1 MRHFKRSTLS
11 VERLSV
17 KLCSFEKQLLSQ
29 QYNKMNVYYILYN
42 LHKNN
47 PVLSYSIVRQ
57 LCASIYKKLK
67 SSVPFL
73 ETSKLVH
80 ITVHFFKHW
89 LDKTM
94 VWTDFRSFVSAT
106 MTYRK
111 PVTTYEYVYFL
122 MFFNIQLVTSNTIGQ
137 I

>member
-17 KLCSFEKQLLSQ
+17 KLWSFEKQLLSQ

-57 LCASIYKKLK
+57 LCASIYKKLN

-73 ETSKLVH
+73 ETSKLVR
-80 ITVHFFKHW
+80 ITVHFFKH
-89 LDKTM
+89 
-94 VWTDFRSFVSAT
+94 
-106 MTYRK
+106 
-111 PVTTYEYVYFL
+111 
-122 MFFNIQLVTSNTIGQ
+122 
-137 I
+137 